1 MNQSCRWTARAH
13 RCMAQNGSR
22 VAIRRQTRDGAS
34 SAPPG
39 PSKRSHKE
47 NSAYQG
53 TEFWISLTDKVL
65 LQPFNESERQRA
77 DYLGCQQQPLLGC
90 GPATCRPLGAAPKPG
105 PRRKLR
111 ATSHLSKS
119 MSSTPSHQNRRRY
132 QSRPRTART
141 HGTLVKPRNR
151 GFRTTHPALKHER
164 AALPHQ
170 MLLQKELRQ
179 SSTEFWISLTD
190 KHKLRR
196 SQIKAAARAA
206 SAAAFHQ
213 SLRRQLHALL
223 GCGPAT
229 SSTTEGETIQP
240 ARSRKLRWSRD
251 GSKTVLCPH
260 PAPRPSA

>member
-179 SSTEFWISLTD
+179 SSTESWISLTD
-190 KHKLRR
+190 KFLLQPVQQK
-196 SQIKAAARAA
+196 RATA
-206 SAAAFHQ
+206 S
-213 SLRRQLHALL
+213 RPT
-223 GCGPAT
+223 PAV
-229 SSTTEGETIQP
+229 SSK
-240 ARSRKLRWSRD
+240 R
-251 GSKTVLCPH
+251 C
-260 PAPRPSA
+260 